1 MSEQKDVR
9 EQTNPIFN
17 TAKAM
22 LLHYCIAGDPDAP
35 ALAKKFGIDADSL
48 IGTEE
53 QKVALSPEL
62 TVMVETRFRA
72 SNSIAANYKN
82 STVMDIACG
91 YTPRA
96 LNEAFRDMHYIGC
109 DLPVVTEELAPVYG
123 EVFAERGIIK
133 NKEFHAADATNYR
146 SLRDAL
152 DSVNGKITILTD
164 GLLTY
169 FNNSELTELCTNI
182 RRLLAEFG
190 GRWITSDPDMNPL
203 FMAALTAVRGKAA
216 LADLLKAKDAYEGQS
231 DTNMEVQ
238 NMTVLAF
245 DYENSMN
252 TVTNFLR
259 TVGLK
264 WEIVP
269 MADYVTEVH
278 SLAGYPDET
287 KAAYLKSLENVHIW
301 IFTPDE
307 NYKEAEAD
315 YDGEAFGLKARVRGG
330 TMDIALRGRLDT
342 LTAPALL
349 EKFESVKEGVTACT
363 VNMKELD
370 YVSSAGLRVLLMMYK
385 ALDGNMKLENVND
398 EVKEILEVTGFGQYF
413 LQEAA
418 PLCRAQKQSAA
429 AIF

>member
-1 MSEQKDVR
+1 MSEQKDLR

-72 SNSIAANYKN
+72 SNNIAANYKN
-82 STVMDIACG
+82 STVVDIACG

-96 LNEAFRDMHYIGC
+96 LNEPFRDMHYIGC

-123 EVFAERGIIK
+123 EVFAEHGIK
-133 NKEFHAADATNYR
+133 NKEFHGADATNYR

-152 DSVNGKITILTD
+152 GSVNGEITILTD
-164 GLLTY
+164 GLLMY
-169 FNNSELTELCTNI
+169 FSNSELTELCSNI
-182 RRLLAEFG
+182 RRLLVEFG
-190 GRWITSDPDMNPL
+190 GRWITSDPDANPL
-203 FMAALTAVRGKAA
+203 FMAAIMAVRGKDAFES
-216 LADLLKAKDAYEGQS
+216 LQKTRDEYADQS
-231 DTNMEVQ
+231 DTDIEVQ
-238 NMTVLAF
+238 NMTVLAY
-245 DYENSMN
+245 DYENTMN
-252 TVTNFLR
+252 TVTDFLR
-259 TVGLK
+259 SVGLQ
-264 WEIVP
+264 WERVP
-269 MADYVTEVH
+269 VSDYVTEFH
-278 SLAGYPDET
+278 SLADHSDEVQ
-287 KAAYLKSLENVHIW
+287 AAYNKSLENVYIW

-307 NYKEAEAD
+307 TYKEAEAY
-315 YDGEAFGLKARVRGG
+315 YDGDAFGLKARVHGG
-330 TMDIALRGRLDT
+330 KMDIALRGRLDT

-370 YVSSAGLRVLLMMYK
+370 YVSSAGLRVLLMIYK
-385 ALDGNMKLENVND
+385 ALNGNMKLENVKD
-398 EVKEILEVTGFGQYF
+398 EVKEVLEMTGFGQYF
-413 LQEAA
+413 L
-418 PLCRAQKQSAA
+418 
-429 AIF
+429 

>member
-1 MSEQKDVR
+1 MSEQKDLR

-53 QKVALSPEL
+53 QKTALSLDL
-62 TVMVETRFRA
+62 TVTVETRFRA
-72 SNSIAANYKN
+72 SNKIAANYKN
-82 STVMDIACG
+82 STIMDIACG

-96 LNEAFRDMHYIGC
+96 LNEPFKDMHYIGC
-109 DLPVVTEELAPVYG
+109 DLPVVTDELAPVYG
-123 EVFAERGIIK
+123 EVFAERGIQ

-152 DSVNGKITILTD
+152 DSVNGEITILTD

-169 FNNSELTELCTNI
+169 FNNSELTELCSNI

-231 DTNMEVQ
+231 DTDIEVQ

-245 DYENSMN
+245 DYENSMK

-264 WEIVP
+264 WKIVP
-269 MADYVTEVH
+269 MSDYVTEVN

-287 KAAYLKSLENVHIW
+287 KAEYIKSLENVHIW

-307 NYKEAEAD
+307 NYQEAEAD
-315 YDGEAFGLKARVRGG
+315 YDGDAFGLKAKVRGG
-330 TMDIALRGRLDT
+330 KMDIALRGCLDT

-349 EKFESVKEGVTACT
+349 EKFMSVKEGVTACT
-363 VNMKELD
+363 VDMKELD
-370 YVSSAGLRVLLMMYK
+370 YVSSAGLRVLLMIYK
-385 ALDGNMKLENVND
+385 ALNGSMKLENVKD
-398 EVKEILEVTGFGQYF
+398 EVKEVLEMTGFGQYF
-413 LQEAA
+413 L
-418 PLCRAQKQSAA
+418 
-429 AIF
+429 